1 MRIALLEDDSDQAH
15 IMRLWLQ
22 GIDVELEVFTTG
34 AALVRAL
41 KGDIFDMVLLDWGV
55 PDMDGMEV
63 LSWIRRQLG
72 WTLPVIFT
80 TGRDEEESVVEAL
93 NNGADDYLVKPLSRV
108 VLHAR
113 IQALARRTGL
123 KEPPADM
130 LEIGDYHFDRKRRVC
145 AVEGEE
151 VPLTAREFDL
161 ALYFFEN
168 LGRILS
174 RETLLH
180 QVWGATGQLQTRTVD
195 THVSRVRQK
204 LNLRPDKGWNLQ
216 AVYHY
221 GYRLERLSE
230 EE

>member
-1 MRIALLEDDSDQAH
+1 MRIALLEDDQDQSRM
-15 IMRLWLQ
+15 MRLWLQ
-22 GIDVELEVFTTG
+22 DSDIEVTVYTTG

-41 KGDIFDMVLLDWGV
+41 KGEIFDMVLLDWGV

-63 LSWIRRQLG
+63 LNWIRRQLG

-80 TGRDEEESVVEAL
+80 TSRDEEEAIVQAL

-108 VLHAR
+108 VLMAR
-113 IQALARRTGL
+113 IQAMARRTGL
-123 KEPPADM
+123 KERPADT
-130 LEIGDYHFDRKRRVC
+130 LTVGEYSFDRKRRVC
-145 AVEGEE
+145 EREGEE
-151 VPLTAREFDL
+151 VSLTAREFDL

-204 LNLRPDKGWNLQ
+204 LSLRPENGWNLQ

-230 EE
+230 ES

>member
-1 MRIALLEDDSDQAH
+1 MRIALLEDDSDQAQ

-22 GIDVELEVFTTG
+22 DTDVELVIFSTG

-41 KGDIFDMVLLDWGV
+41 KGEIFDMVLLDWCV

-63 LSWIRRQLG
+63 LNWIRRQLG
-72 WTLPVIFT
+72 WNLPVIFT
-80 TGRDEEESVVEAL
+80 TGRDEEESIVEAL
-93 NNGADDYLVKPLSRV
+93 NNGADDYLVKPLSRS
-108 VLHAR
+108 VLTAR
-113 IQALARRTGL
+113 IQAIARRTGL
-123 KEPPADM
+123 KEPPAD
-130 LEIGDYHFDRKRRVC
+130 LLVVGDYQFDRKRRVC
-145 AVEGEE
+145 TLQGEE
-151 VPLTAREFDL
+151 ISLTAREFDL

-204 LNLRPDKGWNLQ
+204 LQLRPENGWNLQ

-221 GYRLERLSE
+221 GYRLEHLSE
-230 EE
+230 DH

>member
-1 MRIALLEDDSDQAH
+1 MRIALLEDDNDQAQ

-22 GIDVELEVFTTG
+22 DTGMELDVFATG

-41 KGDIFDMVLLDWGV
+41 KGEIFDMVLLDWCV

-72 WTLPVIFT
+72 WNLPVIFT
-80 TGRDEEESVVEAL
+80 TGRDEEESIVQAL
-93 NNGADDYLVKPLSRV
+93 NAGADDYLVKPLSRV
-108 VLHAR
+108 VLMAR
-113 IQALARRTGL
+113 IQAMARRTGL
-123 KEPPADM
+123 KEPPAD
-130 LEIGDYHFDRKRRVC
+130 LLSVGDFKFDRKRRTC
-145 AVEGEE
+145 HLLEE
-151 VPLTAREFDL
+151 EISLTAREFDL

-204 LNLRPDKGWNLQ
+204 LQLRPENGWNLQ

-230 EE
+230 EH